1 MSSAHR
7 TRQPHEALPPEI
19 YLPLVDSL
27 FQDARSLVTG
37 SIVLTLSI
45 LITYWKT
52 SNVLLLCCALAFL
65 AVACARG
72 LFMRTYARAR
82 SEVTTCEVARRW
94 ENRYVAGASTSMALL
109 GLWCFIA
116 FAFTDDA
123 FANLISFSMTIA
135 YAMGIFGRNY
145 GNSRFVIV
153 QILCAWVPMTLA

>member
-27 FQDARSLVTG
+27 FQDARSLITG
-37 SIVLTLSI
+37 SIFLTLSI

-72 LFMRTYARAR
+72 LFMRAYARAR

-116 FAFTDDA
+116 FATHVA
-123 FANLISFSMTIA
+123 AAAGT
-135 YAMGIFGRNY
+135 
-145 GNSRFVIV
+145 V
-153 QILCAWVPMTLA
+153 